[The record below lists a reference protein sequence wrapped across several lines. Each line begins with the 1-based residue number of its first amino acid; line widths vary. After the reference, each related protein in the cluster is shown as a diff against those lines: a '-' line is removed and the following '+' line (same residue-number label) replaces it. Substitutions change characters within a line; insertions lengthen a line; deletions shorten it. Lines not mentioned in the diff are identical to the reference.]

1 MEKQTETVD
10 GQGEKL
16 EQALLDECKP
26 LLRNILI
33 HWEPKQQEVSS
44 SKPEAIDKPDSSNL
58 DVATACLI
66 LKWALKTLTE
76 SPYDDSSTLA
86 VLKWVNSVILPHTAI
101 VDAVLSDEGTRKD
114 FLRLYH
120 HTAQEHPSTVD
131 TLQLFSRVMVHLLE
145 ARGSFSND
153 THQTVLRTCLP
164 ANTDDGAKQ
173 GKATAIEHNS

>member
-10 GQGEKL
+10 GQGEK
-16 EQALLDECKP
+16 LLDECKP

-33 HWEPKQQEVSS
+33 HWEPERH
-44 SKPEAIDKPDSSNL
+44 EASGSQPDSIHL
-58 DVATACLI
+58 DGAAACLI

-76 SPYDDSSTLA
+76 SPYDNTSTLD
-86 VLKWVNSVILPHTAI
+86 VLKWVNGVVLPRSAV

-120 HTAQEHPSTVD
+120 HAAQEPRSTVD

-145 ARGSFSND
+145 ARGRFLND
-153 THQTVLRTCLP
+153 AHHAVLRTCLP
-164 ANTDDGAKQ
+164 ANTEDGAER
-173 GKATAIEHNS
+173 GKAKAIERNR

>member
-10 GQGEKL
+10 GQEGKL

-33 HWEPKQQEVSS
+33 HWEP
-44 SKPEAIDKPDSSNL
+44 IDRPDSSNV
-58 DVATACLI
+58 DIETASLI

-86 VLKWVNSVILPHTAI
+86 VLKWVDGVILPRTAV
-101 VDAVLSDEGTRKD
+101 VDAVLSDEDTRKD

-120 HTAQEHPSTVD
+120 HSAQEHPSTVD
-131 TLQLFSRVMVHLLE
+131 TLQLFSTVMLRLLE
-145 ARGSFSND
+145 ARGGFSND

-173 GKATAIEHNS
+173 GEATAIEHNS

>member
-26 LLRNILI
+26 LLRNILTR
-33 HWEPKQQEVSS
+33 WEPK
-44 SKPEAIDKPDSSNL
+44 PEPVDKPDSSNL
-58 DVATACLI
+58 NVATACLI

-76 SPYDDSSTLA
+76 SPYDDSRTSAL
-86 VLKWVNSVILPHTAI
+86 LKWVDSVILPRSAI
-101 VDAVLSDEGTRKD
+101 VDAVLSDEITRKD

-120 HTAQEHPSTVD
+120 HTAQEHGSTVD

-145 ARGSFSND
+145 ARGGLLD
-153 THQTVLRTCLP
+153 VIHQTVLRTCLP
-164 ANTDDGAKQ
+164 ANTDDAAKK
-173 GKATAIEHNS
+173 GKATAIEHSSQSQSFPL